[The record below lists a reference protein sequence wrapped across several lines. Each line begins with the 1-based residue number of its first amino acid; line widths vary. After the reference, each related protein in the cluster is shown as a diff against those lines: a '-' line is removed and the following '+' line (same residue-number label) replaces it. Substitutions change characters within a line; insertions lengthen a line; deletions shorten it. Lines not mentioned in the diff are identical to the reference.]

1 MEKEFK
7 SITEAGDLSGKKV
20 LLRASLDVPTRRG
33 AVMDVFRVHKALK
46 TIEYLRERGA
56 CIIIIAH
63 LGREPE
69 NTLRPIYEYLKKI
82 NKVNFVEDIVGD
94 RVHEAISSMASGD
107 VLLLENLRRDPGEK
121 NNDATFSKA
130 LAGLADIYVNDAFA
144 NSHRKH
150 ASIIGVPEFLPSYAG
165 LLFETEVLELSK
177 ARSPSH
183 PALFILGG
191 AKFNTKMPLI
201 TKFLDIYDHVFVGG
215 ALANDFYK
223 AMGYN
228 VGKSLISDKP
238 PPIEHLLSDKRIMLP
253 NDVTVLTP
261 SGNRIVKK
269 PSEVLDDEII
279 NDCGPETLRALE
291 QLALDSEFILW
302 NGPIGDY
309 QHGFTENTEMLAR
322 TIIASG
328 AHTIA
333 GGGDTMSL
341 LAKLDLG
348 ETFSFASTAGGAMLE
363 YLLEGTLPGIEAL
376 KKHI

>member
-1 MEKEFK
+1 MEKKFE
-7 SITEAGDLSGKKV
+7 SITEAGDLSGKRV
-20 LLRASLDVPTRRG
+20 LLRASLNVPISG
-33 AVMDVFRVHKALK
+33 GMVIDVFRVHKALK

-56 CIIIIAH
+56 CTIIIAH
-63 LGREPE
+63 LGRDPE
-69 NTLRPIYEYLKKI
+69 NTFRPIYEYLKKI
-82 NKVNFVEDIVGD
+82 NEVNFVEDIIGEKARGAVSGM
-94 RVHEAISSMASGD
+94 VSGD
-107 VLLLENLRRDPGEK
+107 VLLLENLRHDPGEE
-121 NNDATFSKA
+121 NNDPTFSKA
-130 LAGLADIYVNDAFA
+130 LASLGHIYVNDGFA
-144 NSHRKH
+144 ASHRKH
-150 ASIIGVPEFLPSYAG
+150 ASIIGIPEFLPSYAG
-165 LLFETEVLELSK
+165 LLFEKEVLELSK

-191 AKFNTKMPLI
+191 AKFNTKIPLI
-201 TKFLDIYDHVFVGG
+201 TKFLDIYDYVFVGG
-215 ALANDFYK
+215 AIANDFYK

-228 VGKSLISDKP
+228 VGKSLVSDTP
-238 PPIEHLLSDKRIMLP
+238 PLIEHLLKDKRIMFP

-261 SGNRIVKK
+261 NGSRIVKK

-279 NDCGPETLRALE
+279 NDCGPETLRNLE

-322 TIIASG
+322 TVIASG
-328 AHTIA
+328 AHTIV

-348 ETFSFASTAGGAMLE
+348 EAFSFASTAGGAMLK